1 MSWRDL
7 SFRRRL
13 LSVMTI
19 SGIGKLFILSVCAF
33 FYVKHWESQDSGE
46 KALGIAT
53 FLSQSP
59 HVILAVKNND
69 PEIIAE
75 KIERL
80 RSSIGAAFIVVGN
93 EKGIRIAHPI
103 KERIGKAMQGG
114 DNQQALLFGH
124 SYISYAKGSLGKSV
138 RGKTPILDDS
148 GEIIGVV
155 SVGYL
160 LTTIDNKVS
169 HFLFFFLGMA
179 VLVIFANAII
189 ANYIARRFQKSI
201 FGFEP
206 EAFGRLYKEQQVT
219 LSTLREGVL
228 SIDASGKLRSINNSA
243 CEILGID
250 PKRSLNR
257 PFSDVLPDS
266 DLTKLLVTH
275 KSEHDIELLLNGQA
289 VIANREL
296 IQMDGEVIGAVSSFR
311 RKDEI
316 SELTTQLSQVKQ
328 YADLLRSQTHE
339 HRNKL
344 NTISGLIQLGR
355 IEEVQQIIGQE
366 SLRYQKLI
374 EFLRESISE
383 PMIAGVLLGKSER
396 ARELGLQLEIE
407 EGTQLGLLPEHIRAE
422 DLVTIIG
429 NLIDNAFDAT
439 LSVAKQSTY
448 PIVVSVTDFGQELII
463 EVEDRGCGLPE
474 SLTLKQLTKR
484 GISTKSDQGRGVG
497 LHLIQQLVDHYRGEF
512 TVHSETDVGTVMTIY
527 LPKEWLKKS
536 S

>member
-13 LSVMTI
+13 LVVMTI
-19 SGIGKLFILSVCAF
+19 SGIGKLLILSLCAF
-33 FYVKHWESQDSGE
+33 LYIKHWESQDSGD
-46 KALGIAT
+46 KALGVAR
-53 FLSQSP
+53 FLAQSP
-59 HVILAVKNND
+59 IVISAVEQNA
-69 PEIIAE
+69 PTLIEE

-80 RSSIGAAFIVVGN
+80 RTSIGAAFIVVGN
-93 EKGIRIAHPI
+93 KKGIRIAHPI

-114 DNQQALLFGH
+114 DNQQALQLGE
-124 SYISYAKGSLGKSV
+124 SYISYAKGSLGHSV
-138 RGKTPILDDS
+138 RGKTPIFDQQ
-148 GEIIGVV
+148 GNIIGVV

-160 LTTIDNKVS
+160 LTTIDSKVS
-169 HFLFFFLGMA
+169 HFLSFFLGMA

-189 ANYIARRFQKSI
+189 ANFIARRFQKSI

-228 SIDASGKLRSINNSA
+228 SIDANGKLRSINKSA
-243 CEILGID
+243 CDILGID
-250 PKRSLNR
+250 PKQSLNQL
-257 PFSDVLPDS
+257 FIEVLPDS
-266 DLTKLLVTH
+266 DLTKLLVTQQ
-275 KSEHDIELLLNGQA
+275 SEHDIELLLNGQA

-296 IQMDGEVIGAVSSFR
+296 IKMDGVVIGAVSSFR

-344 NTISGLIQLGR
+344 NTISGLIQLGK

-366 SLRYQKLI
+366 SQRYQKLI

-396 ARELGLQLEIE
+396 ARELGLLLDIE
-407 EGTQLGLLPEHIRAE
+407 DGTQLSVLPLHIRAE
-422 DLVTIIG
+422 DMVTIIG
-429 NLIDNAFDAT
+429 NLIDNAFEAT
-439 LSVAKQSTY
+439 LSKPMGDFA
-448 PIVVSVTDFGQELII
+448 PIVVSITDFGQEVII
-463 EVEDRGCGLPE
+463 EVEDKGCGLPQAF
-474 SLTLKQLTKR
+474 TFKQLTQR
-484 GISTKSDQGRGVG
+484 GVSTKSDKGRGVG

-512 TVHSETDVGTVMTIY
+512 TVRSHEGQGTLMTIY
-527 LPKEWLKKS
+527 LPKELKS
-536 S
+536 

>member
-1 MSWRDL
+1 MSWRNL

-19 SGIGKLFILSVCAF
+19 SGIGKLLILSLCAF
-33 FYVKHWESQDSGE
+33 LYIKHWESQDSGE
-46 KALGIAT
+46 KALGIAR
-53 FLSQSP
+53 FISQSP
-59 HVILAVKNND
+59 LVIKAVEQNAPRLIEN
-69 PEIIAE
+69 

-93 EKGIRIAHPI
+93 IDGIRIAHPI
-103 KERIGKAMQGG
+103 KERIGKPMQGG
-114 DNQQALLFGH
+114 DNQQALQFGQ
-124 SYISYAKGSLGKSV
+124 SYVSYAKGSLGKSV
-138 RGKTPILDDS
+138 RGKTPIFDLD
-148 GEIIGVV
+148 GNIIGVV

-160 LTTIDNKVS
+160 LTSIDTKVS
-169 HFLFFFLGMA
+169 HFLGFFLGMA

-189 ANYIARRFQKSI
+189 ANFIARRFQKSI

-228 SIDASGKLRSINNSA
+228 SIDADGKLRSINNSA

-250 PKRSLNR
+250 ANIAINK
-257 PFSDVLPDS
+257 PFVQVLPDS

-296 IQMDGEVIGAVSSFR
+296 IQMDGKVIGAVSSFR

-316 SELTTQLSQVKQ
+316 SELTSQLSQVKQ

-344 NTISGLIQLGR
+344 NTISGLIQLGK

-374 EFLRESISE
+374 EFLRESVSE

-396 ARELGLQLEIE
+396 ARELGLTLDIE
-407 EGTQLGLLPEHIRAE
+407 EGTQLDTLPEHIRAE
-422 DLVTIIG
+422 DIVTIIG

-439 LSVAKQSTY
+439 LTKQELPYS
-448 PIVVSVTDFGQELII
+448 PVIVSITDIGQEVII
-463 EVEDRGCGLPE
+463 EVEDKGCGLPD
-474 SLTLKQLTKR
+474 SLTLEQLTQK
-484 GISTKSDQGRGVG
+484 GVSTKSDHGRGVG
-497 LHLIQQLVDHYRGEF
+497 LHLIHQLVEQYRGEL
-512 TVHSETDVGTVMTIY
+512 TVSSEIETGTVMTIY
-527 LPKEWLKKS
+527 LPKKLS
-536 S
+536 

>member
-19 SGIGKLFILSVCAF
+19 SGIGKLLLLSICAF
-33 FYVKHWESQDSGE
+33 LYVKHWESQDSGD
-46 KALGIAT
+46 KALGIAR
-53 FLSQSP
+53 FLAQSP
-59 HVILAVKNND
+59 IVIEAVSQNS
-69 PEIIAE
+69 PPLIEE

-80 RSSIGAAFIVVGN
+80 RASIGAAFIVVGN
-93 EKGIRIAHPI
+93 KDGIRIAHPI
-103 KERIGKAMQGG
+103 KDRIGKAMQGG
-114 DNQQALLFGH
+114 DNQQALLLGE
-124 SYISYAKGSLGKSV
+124 SYISYAKGSLGHSV
-138 RGKTPILDDS
+138 RGKTPILS
-148 GEIIGVV
+148 KEGEIIGVV

-160 LTTIDNKVS
+160 LTAIDSKVS
-169 HFLFFFLGMA
+169 HFLVFFLGMA

-189 ANYIARRFQKSI
+189 ANFIARRFQQSI

-228 SIDASGKLRSINNSA
+228 SIDANGKLKSINKSA
-243 CEILGID
+243 CEILNID
-250 PKRSLNR
+250 PKGALNR
-257 PFSDVLPDS
+257 PFIEVLPDS
-266 DLTKLLVTH
+266 DLTKLLVT
-275 KSEHDIELLLNGQA
+275 KQSEHDIELLLNGQA

-296 IQMDGEVIGAVSSFR
+296 IKIDGQVMGAVSSFR

-316 SELTTQLSQVKQ
+316 SELMLQLSQVKQ

-344 NTISGLIQLGR
+344 NTISGLIQLGK

-374 EFLRESISE
+374 EFLRESVSE

-396 ARELGLQLEIE
+396 ARELGLVLEIE
-407 EGTQLGLLPEHIRAE
+407 EGTQLTHLSSHIRAE
-422 DLVTIIG
+422 DMVTIIG

-439 LSVAKQSTY
+439 LTHSDTEVQAIT
-448 PIVVSVTDFGQELII
+448 VSVTDFGQDII
-463 EVEDRGCGLPE
+463 VEVEDKGCGLPQAF
-474 SLTLKQLTKR
+474 SLRELTKR
-484 GISTKSDQGRGVG
+484 GVSTKSDKGRGVG
-497 LHLIQQLVDHYRGEF
+497 LYLIQQLVDQYRGEF
-512 TVHSETDVGTVMTIY
+512 TVRSEQGKGTLMTVY
-527 LPKEWLKKS
+527 LPKELH
-536 S
+536 

>member
-7 SFRRRL
+7 NFRRRL
-13 LSVMTI
+13 LTVMTI
-19 SGIGKLFILSVCAF
+19 SGVGKLLILSVCAF
-33 FYVKHWESQDSGE
+33 LYIKHWESQDSGD
-46 KALGIAT
+46 KALGIAR
-53 FLSQSP
+53 FLAQSP
-59 HVILAVKNND
+59 LVMMAIEKND
-69 PEIIAE
+69 PSLIEE

-93 EKGIRIAHPI
+93 KEGIRIAHPI
-103 KERIGKAMQGG
+103 KERIGKPMQGG
-114 DNQQALLFGH
+114 DNQQALDLGQ
-124 SYISYAKGSLGKSV
+124 SYISYAKGSLGHSV
-138 RGKTPILDDS
+138 RGKTPIINEY
-148 GEIIGVV
+148 GEIVGVV

-160 LTTIDNKVS
+160 LTTIDSKVS
-169 HFLFFFLGMA
+169 HFLSFFLGMA
-179 VLVIFANAII
+179 VLVILANTLI
-189 ANYIARRFQKSI
+189 ANFVARRFQKAI

-228 SIDASGKLRSINNSA
+228 SIDANGKLRSINKSA
-243 CEILGID
+243 CDILGID
-250 PKRSLNR
+250 PKQALNR
-257 PFSDVLPDS
+257 LFIEVLPDS
-266 DLTKLLVTH
+266 DLTKLLVTQQ
-275 KSEHDIELLLNGQA
+275 SEHDIELLLNGQA

-296 IQMDGEVIGAVSSFR
+296 IKMDGEVIGAVSSFR

-344 NTISGLIQLGR
+344 NTISGLIQLGK

-396 ARELGLQLEIE
+396 ARELGLVLEIE
-407 EGTQLGLLPEHIRAE
+407 EGTQLTHLPEHIRAE
-422 DLVTIIG
+422 DMVTIIG
-429 NLIDNAFDAT
+429 NLVDNAFDAT
-439 LSVAKQSTY
+439 LSQLKGNVE
-448 PIVVSVTDFGQELII
+448 PIVVSVTDFGQEVII
-463 EVEDRGCGLPE
+463 EVEDRGCGLPQAF
-474 SLTLKQLTKR
+474 SFKQLTQR
-484 GISTKSDQGRGVG
+484 GISTKSEQGRGVG

-512 TVHSETDVGTVMTIY
+512 TVRSEVGKGTLMTIY
-527 LPKEWLKKS
+527 LPKELHS
-536 S
+536 

>member
-19 SGIGKLFILSVCAF
+19 SGIGKLLLLSICAF
-33 FYVKHWESQDSGE
+33 LYVKHWESQDSGD
-46 KALGIAT
+46 KALGIAR
-53 FLSQSP
+53 FLAQSP
-59 HVILAVKNND
+59 IVIEAVIQNSPPLIED
-69 PEIIAE
+69 

-80 RSSIGAAFIVVGN
+80 RASIGAAFIVVGN
-93 EKGIRIAHPI
+93 KDGVRIAHPI

-114 DNQQALLFGH
+114 DNQQALLLGE
-124 SYISYAKGSLGKSV
+124 SYISYAKGSLGHSV
-138 RGKTPILDDS
+138 RGKTPIIS
-148 GEIIGVV
+148 KEGEIIGVV

-160 LTTIDNKVS
+160 LTAIDNKVS
-169 HFLFFFLGMA
+169 HFLVFFLGMA

-189 ANYIARRFQKSI
+189 ANFIARRFQQSI

-228 SIDASGKLRSINNSA
+228 SIDANGKLKSINKSA
-243 CEILGID
+243 CDILNID
-250 PKRSLNR
+250 PKGALNR
-257 PFSDVLPDS
+257 PFIEILPDS
-266 DLTKLLVTH
+266 DLTKLLVT
-275 KSEHDIELLLNGQA
+275 KQSEHDIELLLNGQA

-296 IQMDGEVIGAVSSFR
+296 IKIDGQVVGAVSSFR

-316 SELTTQLSQVKQ
+316 SELMLQLSQVKQ

-344 NTISGLIQLGR
+344 NTISGLIQLGK

-396 ARELGLQLEIE
+396 ARELGLVLEIE
-407 EGTQLGLLPEHIRAE
+407 EGTQLSHLPSHIRAE
-422 DLVTIIG
+422 DMVTIIG

-439 LSVAKQSTY
+439 LNHFDTEIQAIT
-448 PIVVSVTDFGQELII
+448 VSVTDFGQEIII
-463 EVEDRGCGLPE
+463 EVEDKGCGLPQAF
-474 SLTLKQLTKR
+474 SLKELTKR
-484 GISTKSDQGRGVG
+484 GVSTKSDKGRGVG
-497 LHLIQQLVDHYRGEF
+497 LYLIQQLVDQYRGTF
-512 TVHSETDVGTVMTIY
+512 TVRSEQGKGTLMVVY
-527 LPKEWLKKS
+527 LPKELH
-536 S
+536 